1 MLNTEKDRLSS
12 VKFSIRKKLI
22 LVFTSVIL
30 SLVLFVSV
38 FIGYRVKKSDI
49 ASFQKNV
56 LREMKLTERGIR
68 IFFDNTAKILNT
80 LSGHPDVR
88 AADISLHSYIRE
100 KENIKSSDV
109 LRSETELKIASLFK
123 SIENGF
129 PEYLEVYMGTKWG
142 GFVSSFEGEMS
153 AGYDPRERA
162 WYGIGSDAKGEVA
175 ITDAFYSVDLNAISI
190 GLVKS
195 AYAAD
200 SRTFIGNI
208 AIEFT
213 LDTLT
218 DMISKFKIGTTGYVM
233 LMQNDGTILTDP
245 AHPENNFKNIA
256 DTDLS
261 NSQRFTELTEGNIKI
276 TADGEKWLAQIYT
289 IENPDWKLIA
299 FVKEA
304 EVLDEYYVILRSM
317 VFIGVILLVLFIV
330 VSSLL
335 AFRIVK
341 PIKYI
346 IEILT
351 RVAENDYTGQL
362 TVSGN
367 DEFSLLSEHFNN
379 TASQVRSSIKSI
391 AKNTGVMRDMTETLA
406 SNMTETA
413 SAVHEI
419 SANIDGVK
427 QQTMTQAASV
437 TETAATIEEIVRT
450 IKQLNGSIEM
460 QAASVAQSSAS
471 VEQMVANIVSI
482 GQTLGKTDD
491 VVKELTAATDDGK
504 ATIATSNTVTQKI
517 AEESGSLMEASDVIQ
532 NIASQTNLLA
542 MNAAIEAAHAGEAGK
557 GFAVVA
563 DEIRKLAE
571 NSATQGKTITATLKT
586 LSGEIETLSA
596 SSKTVEEKFNTI
608 FTIAE
613 QVKSMSNRL
622 TESMREQESGSKEV
636 LAAIKN
642 INTVTMEVRAGSDE
656 MLKGGEGVASEMR
669 KLDDLTRVITE
680 SMNEMASGA
689 VQINNAVQEVNE
701 ITQKNKL
708 SIENLAEE
716 VGKFKV

>member
-1 MLNTEKDRLSS
+1 MSSTQKNRLST

-38 FIGYRVKKSDI
+38 FVGYRVKKSDI
-49 ASFQKNV
+49 ASFQKTV
-56 LREMKLTERGIR
+56 LLEMKLAERGIR
-68 IFFDNTAKILNT
+68 IFFDNTAKILNM
-80 LSGHPDVR
+80 LSEHPDVR
-88 AADISLHSYIRE
+88 AADVSVHSYIRE
-100 KENIKSSDV
+100 KENVKSSDV
-109 LRSETELKIASLFK
+109 LRSETELKIALLFK

-153 AGYDPRERA
+153 AGYDPRERG
-162 WYGIGSDAKGEVA
+162 WYGIGSDAKGTVA
-175 ITDAFYSVDLNAISI
+175 ITDAFYSVDLDAVSI

-200 SRTFIGNI
+200 GRTFIGNI
-208 AIEFT
+208 AIEVT

-245 AHPENNFKNIA
+245 AHPENNFKNIS

-261 NSQRFTELTEGNIKI
+261 NPQRFTELTEGNIKI

-289 IENPDWKLIA
+289 IENPDWKFIA

-304 EVLDEYYVILRSM
+304 EVLDEYYIILRSM
-317 VFIGVILLVLFIV
+317 IFIGIILLALFIV
-330 VSSLL
+330 VSSVL
-335 AFRIVK
+335 ALRIVN

-346 IEILT
+346 IKILT

-379 TASQVRSSIKSI
+379 TTTQVRTSIKSI

-427 QQTMTQAASV
+427 QQTLTQAASV

-450 IKQLNGSIEM
+450 IKQLNRSIEM

-471 VEQMVANIVSI
+471 VEQMVANIASI

-491 VVKELTAATDDGK
+491 VVKELTAATGDGK
-504 ATIATSNTVTQKI
+504 ATLVTSNTVTQKI

-532 NIASQTNLLA
+532 NIASKTNLLA

-571 NSATQGKTITATLKT
+571 NSAAQGKTITATLKT

-608 FTIAE
+608 FTVAE
-613 QVKSMSNRL
+613 QVKSMSNHL
-622 TESMREQESGSKEV
+622 TESMREQESGSREV
-636 LAAIKN
+636 LTAIKN
-642 INTVTMEVRAGSDE
+642 INAVTMEVQAGSDE
-656 MLKGGEGVASEMR
+656 MLKGGEGVAAEMR

-680 SMNEMASGA
+680 SMNEMAAGA
-689 VQINNAVQEVNE
+689 VQINDAVQEVNA
-701 ITQKNKL
+701 ITQKNKV